1 VTITAAPAFKAISMA
16 GTEARTRVSSVISP
30 ASFKGTF
37 RSARM
42 KTRCPWALPWAH
54 RSEKRMMF
62 MQQKALRKSPIQRLE
77 NKKSACILGRS
88 PLSGI
93 AFTRLLDSKT
103 GASARSVT
111 GFQAFLSIAH
121 MKTGARSSCF
131 LS

>member
-62 MQQKALRKSPIQRLE
+62 MQQKSDSESRPYKGWKTKNLP
-77 NKKSACILGRS
+77 
-88 PLSGI
+88 
-93 AFTRLLDSKT
+93 AF
-103 GASARSVT
+103 
-111 GFQAFLSIAH
+111 
-121 MKTGARSSCF
+121 
-131 LS
+131 